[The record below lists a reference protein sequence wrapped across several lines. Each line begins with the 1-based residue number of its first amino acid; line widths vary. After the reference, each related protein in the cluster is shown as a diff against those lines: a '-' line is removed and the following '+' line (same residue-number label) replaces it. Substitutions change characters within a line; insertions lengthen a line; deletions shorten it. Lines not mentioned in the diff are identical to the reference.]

1 MQLGEP
7 ELCGFVLGFAVPPG
21 AGDVMGE
28 LLTRGTAPPTAPG
41 PGPLSADGEM
51 TCGKAVM
58 AQ

>member
-1 MQLGEP
+1 VQLGEP
-7 ELCGFVLGFAVPPG
+7 ELRGFVLGLAVLPG
-21 AGDVMGE
+21 AAEVMGE
-28 LLTRGTAPPTAPG
+28 LLTCGTAPPTAPG